1 MTQIRYQTPKAVRKR
16 SQNVSNQVYDD
27 TEINEIIE
35 RYSILCH
42 QILGQS
48 TSTKFTSA
56 DEEYEVIKGV
66 VLYGAAW
73 EILSS
78 LDDMIEETKQA
89 KHQHDYFLRMLK
101 EFGGGGL
108 QVIKKGFGLTKGLD
122 SNEYSNVDVV

>member
-42 QILGQS
+42 QILGTS
-48 TSTKFTSA
+48 TSTKYTSA
-56 DEEYEVIKGV
+56 DSVYEVIKGV

-78 LDDMIEETKQA
+78 LDDMVEETKQA
-89 KHQHDYFLRMLK
+89 KHQHDYFLRMLS
-101 EFGGGGL
+101 EHGGSGV
-108 QVIKKGFGLTKGLD
+108 QVVKRGFGLNNGLD
-122 SNEYSNVDVV
+122 SNQYSNVDLV